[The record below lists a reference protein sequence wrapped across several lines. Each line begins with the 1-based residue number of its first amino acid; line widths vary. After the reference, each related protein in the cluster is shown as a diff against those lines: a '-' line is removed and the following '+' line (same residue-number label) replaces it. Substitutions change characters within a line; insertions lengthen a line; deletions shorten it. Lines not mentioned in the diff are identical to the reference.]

1 MKILVTGSNGFIG
14 KNLIADLKATT
25 NHDILEFDKDT
36 DSRLLNEYAEIADF
50 IFHLAGVNRPETEE
64 EYIQAVQ
71 EGVQSLDLNAED
83 MTYEYYEE
91 ED

>member
-36 DSRLLNEYAEIADF
+36 DSSLLNEYAEIADF

-64 EYIQAVQ
+64 EYMA
-71 EGVQSLDLNAED
+71 GNFGFTSDLLDNLICLA
-83 MTYEYYEE
+83 
-91 ED
+91 